1 MSTYSVGPELK
12 VLSPGV
18 GYGII
23 AGIGAVFTL
32 VMILTAK
39 FQNRYFAFST
49 KQSEEF
55 NTASRNVKPGLIV
68 AGIVS
73 AWTWSATL
81 LTSSTFAY
89 SFGISGPM
97 WYAALGSSQVILF
110 ALLSLRVKRDVPGA
124 HTFPEIVLS
133 RHGKVAHG
141 IYTFFGWVVNMFVGA
156 TLVLGGSQV
165 VAGLSGVNV
174 YAACFIIPLA
184 VAAYVIQGGLR
195 STFVADYLHTVILF
209 VAIFIFAFT
218 LYTSDDYTGSPGRVY
233 DLLVEAG
240 KQTPLAGNRHGS
252 WLTFQ
257 SSTGIKF
264 AAVIFLGS
272 FSTVWLDQ
280 AYWQRAI
287 ASKPET
293 SVQAYLLG
301 GLAWYG
307 IPFGFATVM
316 GLGAVALTGS
326 PSFPTYPN
334 PLNAAQVGGGFAAPA
349 TAIALMGK
357 NGAALMLL
365 LLFMAVTSA
374 ASAELIAVSSLW
386 TFDVYKLY
394 INPSASSTK
403 LVRQAHY
410 GIMGYSLILS
420 AFCCALSASGVDIT
434 WILTVGGVL
443 VGGGG
448 IPLGLIVLFPSWVS
462 TPAAIGAPLIASP
475 LGLTAWFVT
484 THIRSGAI
492 TAVTTGDLT
501 NALVGSSVACGI
513 GAVVAVVFSFLFP
526 YKYTSTDPAHIA
538 RVQKIQGTA
547 ALHGREVL
555 TELATSGGMA
565 TPAIE
570 DEKPSASETKAAP
583 GVVSEQPQAP
593 SSTTAQGK
601 DQDHTDPIHAPPVS
615 RAPGSIDAGAATGN
629 EIVDYLLTNH
639 IEPLDLQAYRR
650 ARRLAYW
657 GCGVFFVLAIV
668 LFPFTFFGTGYIF
681 TKAAFTGWV
690 VVSFIW
696 VFFSAIACIFW
707 PLLESYP
714 TLRDMVGMLV
724 RDTFGKEGKGS
735 GSGSGGSEGEGEE
748 NHENQ
753 GPVSGAREHSSPV

>member
-1 MSTYSVGPELK
+1 MSTYSVGPELR

-23 AGIGAVFTL
+23 AGIGAAFSL
-32 VMILTAK
+32 IMILTTK

-133 RHGKVAHG
+133 RHGKV
-141 IYTFFGWVVNMFVGA
+141 VGA

-165 VAGLSGVNV
+165 LAGLSGVNV
-174 YAACFIIPLA
+174 YAACFIIPIA

-218 LYTSDDYTGSPGRVY
+218 LYTSDDYAGSPGRVY
-233 DLLVEAG
+233 DLLVDAS
-240 KQTPLAGNRHGS
+240 KATPLAGNRDGS
-252 WLTFQ
+252 WLTFR
-257 SSTGIKF
+257 STTGIKF
-264 AAVIFLGS
+264 AVLIFLGS
-272 FSTVWLDQ
+272 FSTVWMDQ

-293 SVQAYLLG
+293 SVKAYLLG

-307 IPFGFATVM
+307 IPYAFATAM

-334 PLNAAQVGGGFAAPA
+334 PLTPAQVGGGFSAPA

-394 INPSASSTK
+394 INPSASSSR
-403 LVRQAHY
+403 LVKQAHY
-410 GIMGYSLILS
+410 GIVVYSLLLA
-420 AFCCALSASGVDIT
+420 AFCCGLSASGIDIT
-434 WILTVGGVL
+434 WIITAGGVL

-448 IPLGLIVLFPSWVS
+448 IPLGFIVLFPTRVS
-462 TPAAIGAPLIASP
+462 TIAAIGAPLIASP
-475 LGLTAWFVT
+475 SGLIAWFVT
-484 THIRSGAI
+484 THIRSGSI

-501 NALVGSSVACGI
+501 NALAGSATACGT
-513 GAVVAVVFSFLFP
+513 GAVAVVALSIFFP
-526 YKYTSTDPAHIA
+526 YKYTSTDPAHVA
-538 RVQKIQGTA
+538 RVEKIRGTA
-547 ALHGREVL
+547 VLGGQEVMVAGDVVALTPDPTTTTTSSDK
-555 TELATSGGMA
+555 TEPTTAPDHPPTNMTTNKMTTATS
-565 TPAIE
+565 TS
-570 DEKPSASETKAAP
+570 PSEIVAAAP
-583 GVVSEQPQAP
+583 
-593 SSTTAQGK
+593 T
-601 DQDHTDPIHAPPVS
+601 
-615 RAPGSIDAGAATGN
+615 TGN
-629 EIVDYLLTNH
+629 DVVDYLTTNH
-639 IEPLDLQAYRR
+639 IEPLDFKSYHK

-657 GCGVFFVLAIV
+657 SCAVFFVVAII
-668 LFPFTFFGTGYIF
+668 LFPFTFYGTGWIF
-681 TKAAFTGWV
+681 TKAAFEGWV
-690 VVSFIW
+690 VVSLMWI
-696 VFFSAIACIFW
+696 FFSALACIIW
-707 PLLESYP
+707 PIVESYP
-714 TLRDMVGMLV
+714 ALRDMTMMLV
-724 RDTFGKEGKGS
+724 HDSFGRKGDPDTAE
-735 GSGSGGSEGEGEE
+735 
-748 NHENQ
+748 
-753 GPVSGAREHSSPV
+753 ASS

>member
-12 VLSPGV
+12 VLSPGI

-23 AGIGAVFTL
+23 AGIGAVFCL
-32 VMILTAK
+32 VMILTTK

-165 VAGLSGVNV
+165 LAGLSGVNV
-174 YAACFIIPLA
+174 YAACFIIPIA

-218 LYTSDDYTGSPGRVY
+218 LYTSDDYTGSPGKVY
-233 DLLVEAG
+233 DLLVEAS

-293 SVQAYLLG
+293 SVKAYLLG

-307 IPFGFATVM
+307 IPYGFATVM

-394 INPSASSTK
+394 INPSASSSK
-403 LVRQAHY
+403 LVTQAHY
-410 GIMGYSLILS
+410 GIVAYSLILA
-420 AFCCALSASGVDIT
+420 AFCCALSASGIDIT

-448 IPLGLIVLFPSWVS
+448 IPLGLIVLFPSRMS
-462 TPAAIGAPLIASP
+462 TAAAIGAPLIASP

-484 THIRSGAI
+484 THIRSGTI
-492 TAVTTGDLT
+492 NAVTTGDLT
-501 NALVGSSVACGI
+501 NALVGSATACGT
-513 GAVVAVVFSFLFP
+513 GAVVAVVFSLLFP

-538 RVQKIQGTA
+538 RVQKIQGTTT
-547 ALHGREVL
+547 LHGREVL
-555 TELATSGGMA
+555 TELNPSTAPTAG
-565 TPAIE
+565 
-570 DEKPSASETKAAP
+570 DEKLGETKA
-583 GVVSEQPQAP
+583 EQ
-593 SSTTAQGK
+593 STIA
-601 DQDHTDPIHAPPVS
+601 PVS
-615 RAPGSIDAGAATGN
+615 TSTSQPGAGAATGN
-629 EIVDYLLTNH
+629 DVVDYLLANH
-639 IEPLDLQAYRR
+639 IEPLDLKAYQR

-696 VFFSAIACIFW
+696 VFFSAIACILW
-707 PLLESYP
+707 PVLESYP
-714 TLRDMVGMLV
+714 TLRDMTRMLL
-724 RDTFGKEGKGS
+724 RDTFDRKAN
-735 GSGSGGSEGEGEE
+735 EE
-748 NHENQ
+748 AVAHSA
-753 GPVSGAREHSSPV
+753 PVEQREFSSPA